1 MRIFPVAIV
10 TLALTAT
17 ATMALAD
24 KGHWFQKVDTNG
36 DGAISRDEA
45 TAKSTE
51 RFGRFDKNDD
61 GQISLEEWNN
71 VHLARFDKGD
81 TNGDGQV
88 TQEEI
93 DAARA
98 LIKQQKQQQN

>member
-1 MRIFPVAIV
+1 MRIFPLAIVAVAISV
-10 TLALTAT
+10 T

-24 KGHWFQKVDTNG
+24 RGHWFQRVDTNG

-45 TAKSTE
+45 TSKSTE
-51 RFGRFDKNDD
+51 RFGKFDTNDD

-81 TNGDGQV
+81 ANGDGKV
-88 TQEEI
+88 TMDEI
-93 DAARA
+93 EAMKAQH
-98 LIKQQKQQQN
+98 QQKQN